1 MSASVNDA
9 NYRKPN
15 SFITPM
21 TRDMGRNMLPAVKTE
36 NFRVLLPLVVS
47 WLMCLVYDKSS
58 DLTPRYLPFFVDW
71 RVRPNNIRD
80 WNALPD
86 SLISFAEMSAGCVSK
101 FTSLVRARD

>member
-1 MSASVNDA
+1 M
-9 NYRKPN
+9 
-15 SFITPM
+15 FLLI
-21 TRDMGRNMLPAVKTE
+21 

-58 DLTPRYLPFFVDW
+58 DLTPRYLTFFVDW
-71 RVRPNNIRD
+71 RVRPDNIRD

-86 SLISFAEMSAGCVSK
+86 SLISSAELSEDCVSK